1 MTRPPNSQRGVAI
14 IAVTT
19 ALVIIIAMLTEF
31 GTNTTVDAL
40 SAANARDQM
49 RAELLMRSGLNVA
62 QLVIKI
68 QTDAIDAHQQEISQL
83 FGRKLQLGEYVGQ
96 FLGVLG
102 GSKQEAQEAGAMLGI
117 TGDDLERLGSE
128 GGTFDL
134 AITSDDGR
142 INMNCANG
150 AVETQEALRTQLE
163 ALVFFDAYNP
173 LFETPDASGWRRD
186 RAQQVA
192 ALIDYVDRDNA
203 KAGAPGTSEDYG
215 YESLAD
221 RFLAKNNYV
230 DTIGELK
237 LARGVDDRFWTLFGP
252 SFTIYGGCK
261 VNVEET
267 HDPKLIAALIF
278 LSAKSP
284 DDPVLRDSNM
294 LFLLAKQVAD
304 ARNIGMQ
311 FDELQ
316 TFADY
321 AKNPM
326 GAIGD
331 LYATRGLPPPPG
343 AEGGAGTQVVGVE
356 LDVTKLAK
364 IARTGARRTYRVEVT
379 TEVPRGAITEWTL
392 RRSAT
397 AVWDTQTQNQNS
409 RDPRSSRGAWVF
421 YQEK

>member
-1 MTRPPNSQRGVAI
+1 
-14 IAVTT
+14 
-19 ALVIIIAMLTEF
+19 
-31 GTNTTVDAL
+31 
-40 SAANARDQM
+40 M
-49 RAELLMRSGLNVA
+49 RAEFLMRSGVNVA

-68 QTDAIDAHQQEISQL
+68 QTDAVDAHQQEISQM

-102 GSKQEAQEAGAMLGI
+102 GSKQEAMEAGAMLGI
-117 TGDDLERLGSE
+117 VGDDLERLGSE

-142 INMNCANG
+142 INLNCANG
-150 AVETQEALRTQLE
+150 AVETQDALRTQLE
-163 ALVFFDAYNP
+163 ALMFFDAYNP
-173 LFETPDASGWRRD
+173 VFETADATGWRRD

-203 KAGAPGTSEDYG
+203 KLGAPGTSEDYG
-215 YESLAD
+215 YETLDD
-221 RFLAKNNYV
+221 RFLPKNNYV

-267 HDPKLIAALIF
+267 QDPKLIAALIF
-278 LSAKSP
+278 LSAK
-284 DDPVLRDSNM
+284 DPEDPILRDSNM

-304 ARNIGMQ
+304 ARNVGMQ
-311 FDELQ
+311 FVDLQ
-316 TFADY
+316 SFADY
-321 AKNPM
+321 TKNPM
-326 GAIGD
+326 GALGD
-331 LYATRGLPPPPG
+331 LYLAQGLPPPAG
-343 AEGGAGTQVVGVE
+343 AEGGAGPTIVGVE
-356 LDVTKLAK
+356 LDLAKLGK

-379 TEVPRGAITEWTL
+379 TEVPRGSITDWTL

-397 AVWDTQTQNQNS
+397 AVWDTQTQNQNA